1 MESYIYEQI
10 RYSNCSNNDYYKVYI
25 SFFVDGKKTIFQK
38 SLNKIIYKK
47 EDAYTFIQNLINK
60 YGDPLPPINL
70 SRRKKIIYSPNYR
83 GVITSI

>member
-1 MESYIYEQI
+1 MECYIYEQI
-10 RYSNCSNNDYYKVYI
+10 RYSNCANNDYYKIYI
-25 SFFVDGKKTIFQK
+25 SFLVDGKKTIFQK

-60 YGDPLPPINL
+60 YGNPLPPTNL

-83 GVITSI
+83 GVTTSI